1 MWLVYTVHQFEK
13 PGLKLLHID
22 CMFIIYPERGIFIRM
37 VAVLHICIYNTQVG
51 SGLLISVPYV
61 L

>member
-1 MWLVYTVHQFEK
+1 MY
-13 PGLKLLHID
+13 I
-22 CMFIIYPERGIFIRM
+22 MYPERDIFIRM
-37 VAVLHICIYNTQVG
+37 VAVLHTFSYNTQVG